1 MLEIKSGLLFH
12 SSTVVGSIKST
23 AQLIHQSDSVS
34 LHYIFPIADSDS
46 EDGSVLA
53 NKVTFTYNK
62 SYLQSFDNNIQID
75 SFFAAPEFEQDICC
89 NTQLILHEISTAKW
103 TGALQKIFLE
113 SKALALLMCFKK
125 ANTTTQLPDCTSCK
139 FLNKPIEKEKILKAR
154 EIILSRIS
162 SPPTIQEL
170 SLEIGMNQCYLKK
183 GFKEVFSV
191 TVYDFIITERM
202 NKAKMLLLSSDLSV
216 SEIAGVIG
224 FSSVSSF
231 SNAFKKFAGVFPSE
245 LQSSSFIR

>member
-1 MLEIKSGLLFH
+1 MLEIKPGLLFH
-12 SSTVVGSIKST
+12 SSTVMCNSKGT
-23 AQLIHQSDSVS
+23 AQLIHQSDAVALQYVFST
-34 LHYIFPIADSDS
+34 ADSDN
-46 EDGSVLA
+46 EDGSMLA
-53 NKVTFTYNK
+53 NKVTLTFSK
-62 SYLQSFDNNIQID
+62 SYLQSFDNNLQPEN
-75 SFFAAPEFEQDICC
+75 FFSSPKFEQDICC
-89 NTQLILHEISTAKW
+89 NTQLILHEICTAKW

-113 SKALALLMCFKK
+113 SKALALLLCYKK
-125 ANTTTQLPDCTSCK
+125 ANTNTQLPDCTSCK
-139 FLNKPIEKEKILKAR
+139 FLNKPIEKEKIFKAR

-183 GFKEVFSV
+183 GFKEIFSV
-191 TVYDFIITERM
+191 TVYDFIQTERM

-224 FSSVSSF
+224 FSSVSNF

-245 LQSSSFIR
+245 LQSSIIQ